1 MRCLYY
7 FSFSISKLPY
17 MVSMLYILFTGE
29 SICNAAG
36 LGFCG
41 YDAQGN
47 AKWDLV
53 KNGDPIR
60 VEFATNFRGVI
71 QNWNIQTATWLR
83 RYKPYMHPLLI
94 IHLFIIH
101 PLLIICPFC
110 RCVYERLHFAPTFM
124 TFIVSATW
132 HGLYPGYHFSFAMF
146 SMITISARKVWIIL
160 IQSDH
165 YYIK

>member
-1 MRCLYY
+1 MVRMRCLYY
-7 FSFSISKLPY
+7 FSFSISKLPC
-17 MVSMLYILFTGE
+17 MVNILYILFTAE

-41 YDAQGN
+41 YDNRGN

-53 KNGDPIR
+53 KNGDPLA

-71 QNWNIQTATWLR
+71 QNWNIQTATWLK
-83 RYKPYMHPLLI
+83 RYTRYIYPLLI
-94 IHLFIIH
+94 M
-101 PLLIICPFC
+101 CPFC

-124 TFIVSATW
+124 TFIISATW

-146 SMITISARKVWIIL
+146 SMITISARKV
-160 IQSDH
+160 
-165 YYIK
+165 